1 MVRRMDS
8 AQLPPESV
16 AQCATSMASRHK
28 SVATVMLWL
37 DGLFIVA
44 AIAMLLDRNRP
55 DWASLAGGMAF
66 WVGLFSI
73 LATRSLMKARKM
85 TNLGTRATSDPA
97 LHWYLNGK
105 MIVCTSATG
114 APQVDLSFKI
124 TSRLITVLTAV
135 PRAHVVN
142 R

>member
-8 AQLPPESV
+8 APLPSESV
-16 AQCATSMASRHK
+16 AQCATAMSSRHK
-28 SVATVMLWL
+28 SVATIFCWL
-37 DGLFIVA
+37 DGLFAVA
-44 AIAMLLDRNRP
+44 AIAMLIDRKRP

-66 WVGLFSI
+66 WVGLFTI
-73 LATRSLMKARKM
+73 LAVRQLMKARKM

-97 LHWYLNGK
+97 LRWYLNGK

-114 APQVDLSFKI
+114 APQVDMSFKI
-124 TSRLITVLTAV
+124 TPRLITVLTAV
-135 PRAHVVN
+135 PRAHVVS